1 MATNN
6 NSAKDAI
13 KAYLDKRAAED
24 ELFAQSYA
32 KPKKNIDECLRYIL
46 GEAHKQGDAVCM
58 TDEEVFGLAVHYYD
72 EDDVKIEKLP
82 AGTIAKAKAS
92 APAVELTNEEKEAA
106 KRTAIANYERE
117 VVEQHKAKQ
126 AELARKRREAK
137 KQEQEHQP
145 SLFDMMSV

>member
-1 MATNN
+1 MAKNN

-58 TDEEVFGLAVHYYD
+58 TDEAVFGLAVHYYD
-72 EDDVKIEKLP
+72 EDDVKIGNLP
-82 AGTIAKAKAS
+82 AGTIAKAS
-92 APAVELTNEEKEAA
+92 APAVELTDEEKEAA